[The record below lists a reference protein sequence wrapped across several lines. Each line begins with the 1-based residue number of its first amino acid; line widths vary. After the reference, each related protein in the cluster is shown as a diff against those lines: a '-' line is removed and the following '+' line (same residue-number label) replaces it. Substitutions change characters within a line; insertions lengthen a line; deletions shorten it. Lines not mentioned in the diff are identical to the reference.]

1 MGKMGKMDNF
11 HNVRDN
17 SVEITMVAKIL
28 RNATLSGTLHS
39 GRLSKVMVRIVPI
52 FKTKQLR

>member
-1 MGKMGKMDNF
+1 MDNF
-11 HNVRDN
+11 HNFDNVRDN